1 MRAAGASGIS
11 PSASGGHDD
20 PCRTPADHSGS
31 GMYAIIKSGGKQYR
45 VAENDLL
52 TLEKLPDD
60 AGQTV
65 ELAEVLM
72 VGGEGGV
79 QVGAPFVEGARV
91 TAEVVE
97 HSRAKKIIVF
107 KKRRRKHYRRRAGHR
122 QHQTV
127 VRITGIIGGV
137 A

>member
-1 MRAAGASGIS
+1 
-11 PSASGGHDD
+11 
-20 PCRTPADHSGS
+20 
-31 GMYAIIKSGGKQYR
+31 MYAIIKSGGKQYR

-72 VGGEGGV
+72 VGDEGGV
-79 QVGAPFVEGARV
+79 RVGAPFIEGARV

-97 HSRAKKIIVF
+97 HSRARKIIVF

-127 VRITGIIGGV
+127 LRITGIVGGV